1 MEKNRIYFRVGIAA
15 GCTALISGF
24 LHNFLRGIFTIA
36 IELFVISYVI
46 IAVLIFYSLYVSDKN
61 IKLALILTI
70 VGFILSI
77 INDLLYL
84 FLYAWEFW
92 DGSFVF
98 VHLLFISN
106 FLLIGITISNL
117 IKILKSK

>member
-1 MEKNRIYFRVGIAA
+1 MEKNKISFRVGIAA

-24 LHNFLRGIFTIA
+24 LHNFLSGIFTIA

-46 IAVLIFYSLYVSDKN
+46 IAVSIFYSLYLSDKN
-61 IKLALILTI
+61 IILALILTI

-84 FLYAWEFW
+84 FFYAWEFW

-98 VHLLFISN
+98 IHLLFISN